1 MGIGLEHQPPHPGAE
16 FGTKDPFA
24 RIGEQ
29 HLLDLLADMPHRY
42 VTEARTGRVEPRPS
56 PLPALYTRKQTSPVI
71 GGLGHRLINWCCERQ
86 CPLYPA

>member
-29 HLLDLLADMPHRY
+29 HLLDLLADMTHRY
-42 VTEARTGRVEPRPS
+42 VTDARDAFGR
-56 PLPALYTRKQTSPVI
+56 
-71 GGLGHRLINWCCERQ
+71 
-86 CPLYPA
+86 

>member
-42 VTEARTGRVEPRPS
+42 VTEARTGAVSGKPGI
-56 PLPALYTRKQTSPVI
+56 AIQAMTSAICLFSDMPKP
-71 GGLGHRLINWCCERQ
+71 GSL
-86 CPLYPA
+86 CPHMARYH